1 MGQIYSFQ
9 SQLGP
14 QNCCQFI
21 YSNDSEL
28 NSSDLWN
35 GVSPA
40 LPSSAFYTYFWVF
53 CTHWVVNLWTV
64 IPTLHY
70 PGLYSYFS
78 FHLPTPTL
86 HTVACGNLTTATHY
100 IDIIASPPGML
111 SLNALSTFLPCRVR
125 MTQSSPLWQK
135 KISSQPV
142 ITCDHLNI
150 KVAGLPGRDLHY
162 FPVESWELVVPT
174 SSPSCSSFSP
184 GATEEIDI
192 SSFTLNSLSFPSSSS
207 SNLFYYWMSKR

>member
-9 SQLGP
+9 FQLGP

-28 NSSDLWN
+28 NGTDLWN
-35 GVSPA
+35 GMSSA

-53 CTHWVVNLWTV
+53 CTPWVVNLWTV

-86 HTVACGNLTTATHY
+86 HTVACGNLTTTSHY
-100 IDIIASPPGML
+100 LDIIASPPGML
-111 SLNALSTFLPCRVR
+111 SLSALSTFLPCRVR
-125 MTQSSPLWQK
+125 MVQSSPFVAEKSFL
-135 KISSQPV
+135 S
-142 ITCDHLNI
+142 TCDHMW
-150 KVAGLPGRDLHY
+150 PSEHQS
-162 FPVESWELVVPT
+162 SWVP
-174 SSPSCSSFSP
+174 SKRLALF
-184 GATEEIDI
+184 
-192 SSFTLNSLSFPSSSS
+192 
-207 SNLFYYWMSKR
+207 SNLILGTCGPHLFT